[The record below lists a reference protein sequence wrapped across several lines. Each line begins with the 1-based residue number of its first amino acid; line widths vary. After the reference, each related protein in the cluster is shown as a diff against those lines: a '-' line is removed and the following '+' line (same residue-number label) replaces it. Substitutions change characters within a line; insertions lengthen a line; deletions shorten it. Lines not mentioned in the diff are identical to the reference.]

1 MSSSAR
7 FSTPPIKVWGS
18 TTSGGS
24 SSASR
29 SSSGAR
35 EATEVSRQWWR
46 LGEESGGRF
55 SAQGAGEWFVRE
67 SFYKGKVWRD
77 MEGLQSRFNLLIES
91 PIIDFLVG
99 FKSG

>member
-1 MSSSAR
+1 VK
-7 FSTPPIKVWGS
+7 KVAVGS
-18 TTSGGS
+18 LLKG
-24 SSASR
+24 R
-29 SSSGAR
+29 
-35 EATEVSRQWWR
+35 
-46 LGEESGGRF
+46 GEG
-55 SAQGAGEWFVRE
+55 FVRE